1 VNLENSGWVANFSL
15 PVFSRKTQ
23 ESIDNSQV
31 VKGVR
36 SEIITS
42 LAWEIWQH
50 TQYPS
55 SEDYNK
61 ICKMLVQKHPILKDT
76 IGNGYVSNKFIISII
91 AHILV
96 F

>member
-1 VNLENSGWVANFSL
+1 MNIYSTCRHLCLENSSWVDNFSPL
-15 PVFSRKTQ
+15 VFSRKTQ
-23 ESIDNSQV
+23 ESIDNCQV

-36 SEIITS
+36 SEIVTS

-61 ICKMLVQKHPILKDT
+61 ICKILVQKYPISR
-76 IGNGYVSNKFIISII
+76 IQ
-91 AHILV
+91 
-96 F
+96 

>member
-1 VNLENSGWVANFSL
+1 MANFSL

-23 ESIDNSQV
+23 ESIDNSIM
-31 VKGVR
+31 KGVR
-36 SEIITS
+36 SEIITR

-50 TQYPS
+50 IQYPS

-76 IGNGYVSNKFIISII
+76 IGNGYVSYKFIISII
-91 AHILV
+91 AQILV